1 MADIHSDLT
10 HVIEAR
16 MALEKVKKRYST
28 DLDDTEW
35 AIIEPI
41 VQQKPGKGRKRRVNV
56 REVVNALL
64 YLNRTGCQWEM
75 LPKDFPD
82 DRHVR
87 YYYWKWIRD
96 GTWDILLDT
105 LRQLTRTIEGRNE
118 EPSAAILDSQSI
130 KTTGSGEER
139 GYDAGKRI
147 KGRKR
152 FFVVDTL
159 GLLVCVMVM
168 AASVSEPAGGVEILD
183 EVQKRHP
190 TMRKVWADRAYS
202 GELME

>member
-147 KGRKR
+147 KG
-152 FFVVDTL
+152 
-159 GLLVCVMVM
+159 
-168 AASVSEPAGGVEILD
+168 
-183 EVQKRHP
+183 
-190 TMRKVWADRAYS
+190 
-202 GELME
+202 